1 MKYIKF
7 IPAVAVVLLAACGE
21 NINTS
26 KELKTS
32 EDSFSYIYGYG
43 IAQRMSQEGIEN
55 LDYGAFIRGI
65 RDGLTGKDSLMAIK
79 EDKMSKIYQGYIM
92 ASQEKKTKK
101 LQKET
106 QDYMA
111 KLSKEAGVQSLPSKA
126 YMKMIIKGNGPV
138 PQAWD
143 SVECYV
149 KWTTGSGNVIIDS
162 NKDKKPYLGITSGLQ
177 LAPVEQAIMKAPA
190 GSVFEVTFSN
200 NDFPQ
205 LARMFRNFDDAY
217 GVSIWK
223 VELRKVTAGTPA
235 ADTTAPEGMPPAMK

>member
-1 MKYIKF
+1 MRIKHF
-7 IPAVAVVLLAACGE
+7 FPAVAVVLLAACGE

-43 IAQRMSQEGIEN
+43 IAQRMSQEGIDD

-65 RDGLTGKDSLMAIK
+65 RDGLSGKDSIMAIK
-79 EDKMSKIYQGYIM
+79 EEKMGKIYQGYIM
-92 ASQEKKTKK
+92 SNQEKKTKK

-106 QDYMA
+106 QDYLA
-111 KLSKEAGVQSLPSKA
+111 KVGKEAGVQSLPSKA
-126 YMKMIIKGNGPV
+126 YMKMITKGNGPV

-143 SVECYV
+143 SIECYV
-149 KWTTGSGNVIIDS
+149 RWTTGSGNVIIDS
-162 NKDKKPYLGITSGLQ
+162 YKDKKPYIGISSGLQ
-177 LAPVEQAIMKAPA
+177 LTPVEQAIQKAPA

-200 NDFPQ
+200 NDYPQ
-205 LARMFRNFDDAY
+205 LSRMFRNFNDAY

-223 VELRKVTAGTPA
+223 VELRKVTPGTPEA
-235 ADTTAPEGMPPAMK
+235 SKPELPTRMGQ